1 MVKFMKKLFFA
12 LLPALTVLGGTPE
25 FEFSRFVNGAHK
37 EIPASAGFSVKKSVK
52 NNGKVTEYHLDLSNG
67 GKETLLLRIR
77 ARFAAGNAGGA
88 YWDGNL
94 YTRNVKETVV
104 PKLDRHVFPLTSYT
118 DNGKISVIGFA
129 PSMVVSR
136 FERSLEVKN
145 GKAELVFDVFR
156 VLYPGEKLNDIFVS
170 MQFDGVS
177 YVEAVENYHLTY
189 PAWFRPADGVDKRI
203 YGTGGYLSSDSRLR
217 DYQYAECRR
226 TGFDWE
232 WYYNSYQRSGDY
244 YPSPEFWDDKLG

>member
-129 PSMVVSR
+129 P
-136 FERSLEVKN
+136 
-145 GKAELVFDVFR
+145 
-156 VLYPGEKLNDIFVS
+156 
-170 MQFDGVS
+170 
-177 YVEAVENYHLTY
+177 
-189 PAWFRPADGVDKRI
+189 
-203 YGTGGYLSSDSRLR
+203 
-217 DYQYAECRR
+217 
-226 TGFDWE
+226 
-232 WYYNSYQRSGDY
+232 
-244 YPSPEFWDDKLG
+244 